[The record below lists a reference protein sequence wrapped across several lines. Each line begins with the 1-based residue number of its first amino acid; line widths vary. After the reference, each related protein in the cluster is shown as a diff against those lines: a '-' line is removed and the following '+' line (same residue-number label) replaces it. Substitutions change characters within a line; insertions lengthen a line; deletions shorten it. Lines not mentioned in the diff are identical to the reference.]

1 MMEKLII
8 TSSTLGQPSFYK
20 SLKLAPQGEPG
31 YDRTSQYIGAF
42 NGVNSAGSA
51 IGALACAYFA
61 DRLGRKVTIQI
72 SAAILIVGAAIC
84 TAAVD
89 NAMFLVGRLINGL
102 GIGGLVTT
110 IPMVSAEIE
119 DVRRSLLELPLIS
132 TRCPLLRSSG

>member
-1 MMEKLII
+1 MVWPSSGTYESLLPVMEKLII
-8 TSSTLGQPSFYK
+8 TSSTVGQPSFYK

-51 IGALACAYFA
+51 IGAAACAYFA

-72 SAAILIVGAAIC
+72 AAAILIVGAAIC
-84 TAAVD
+84 AGSVN
-89 NAMFLVGRLINGL
+89 NAMFMVGRVINGL

-110 IPMVSAEIE
+110 IPMVGAAIE
-119 DVRRSLLELPLIS
+119 YVRDPPL
-132 TRCPLLRSSG
+132 